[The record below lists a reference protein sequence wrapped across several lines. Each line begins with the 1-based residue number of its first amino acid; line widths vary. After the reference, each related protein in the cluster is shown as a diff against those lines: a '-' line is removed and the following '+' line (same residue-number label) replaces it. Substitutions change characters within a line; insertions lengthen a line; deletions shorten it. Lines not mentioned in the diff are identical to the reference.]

1 MNKDKMMALI
11 RKRSKESGVS
21 INTLLLLYFFEH
33 FLERIAASKY
43 RTDLILKG
51 GFLLSS
57 VLGIQ
62 TRTTMD
68 MDISLRN
75 HPLSESEIKRFFQN
89 WPLPIVRM
97 DCDIF

>member
-43 RTDLILKG
+43 RTDLIL
-51 GFLLSS
+51 
-57 VLGIQ
+57 
-62 TRTTMD
+62 
-68 MDISLRN
+68 
-75 HPLSESEIKRFFQN
+75 
-89 WPLPIVRM
+89 
-97 DCDIF
+97 

>member
-51 GFLLSS
+51 GFFLSS

-68 MDISLRN
+68 MDYL
-75 HPLSESEIKRFFQN
+75 
-89 WPLPIVRM
+89 
-97 DCDIF
+97 